1 MLHSPQKLHMYRL
14 QFDIGEHW
22 VLAKDDED
30 AAWQAWDF
38 SVQNKCELIDVIP
51 DEQTKETLFP

>member
-1 MLHSPQKLHMYRL
+1 MYRL

-51 DEQTKETLFP
+51 DDQTKETLFPQ